1 MLIVA
6 ALGGN
11 ALLRRGEPM
20 TAEHQRANVRV
31 AAAALADLIHA
42 GHSLV
47 ITHGNGPQVGLLALQ
62 AEASNCN
69 GFPLDVLGAETE
81 GMIGYMIEQELGNVL
96 KSHQIATLLTMT
108 LVEAC
113 DPAFSHPTKFIGP
126 VYDAATARR
135 LATERGWR
143 IASDGESWRR
153 VVASPRPLAIIEAK
167 TISLLVDHGVTV
179 ICTGGG
185 GIPVIEQTDGRL
197 TGIEAVIDKDAASAL
212 LARQLNADMLLLL
225 TDVDAVYLD
234 YGTPRA
240 QSLGHI
246 APETISGAKF
256 PAGSMAPKVAAAI
269 QFAKEMDKP
278 AGIGKLE
285 DAGAIIRGEK
295 GTLFDPR
302 LSAKG
307 CNRQQA

>member
-20 TAEHQRANVRV
+20 TAEHQRANVRLAV
-31 AAAALADLIHA
+31 AALAELILA

-62 AEASNCN
+62 AEASNGN

-96 KSHQIATLLTMT
+96 KSHPIATLLTMAR
-108 LVEAC
+108 VEAG

-135 LATERGWR
+135 LARERGWR
-143 IASDGESWRR
+143 IAPDGESWRR
-153 VVASPRPLAIIEAK
+153 VVASPKPLAIIEAK
-167 TISLLVDHGVTV
+167 TIALLVDHGVTV

-185 GIPVIEQTDGRL
+185 GIPVIERADGGL

-234 YGTPRA
+234 YGTPKA
-240 QSLGHI
+240 QSLGRI
-246 APETISGAKF
+246 APEMISDAKF
-256 PAGSMAPKVAAAI
+256 SSGSMAPKVAAAI
-269 QFAKEMDKP
+269 LFAKEMDRP
-278 AGIGKLE
+278 AGIGRLE
-285 DAGAIIRGEK
+285 DAGAIVRGEK
-295 GTLFDPR
+295 GTLFDPHM
-302 LSAKG
+302 SAKAI
-307 CNRQQA
+307 QAR

>member
-20 TAEHQRANVRV
+20 TAEHQRANIRV
-31 AAAALADLIHA
+31 AVAALADLIHA

-62 AEASNCN
+62 AEASNGN

-81 GMIGYMIEQELGNVL
+81 GMIGYMIEQELGNL
-96 KSHQIATLLTMT
+96 LENNPIATLLTMAQ
-108 LVEAC
+108 VKAS
-113 DPAFSHPTKFIGP
+113 DPAFSHPTKFVGP

-135 LATERGWR
+135 LARERGWR
-143 IASDGESWRR
+143 IAPDGESWRR
-153 VVASPRPLAIIEAK
+153 VVASPKPLAIVEAK
-167 TISLLVDHGVTV
+167 TIALLVNHGVTV

-185 GIPVIEQTDGRL
+185 GIPVIEQADGRL

-234 YGTPRA
+234 YGTPKA
-240 QSLGHI
+240 QSLGRI
-246 APETISGAKF
+246 APEILSDVRF
-256 PAGSMAPKVAAAI
+256 PPGSMAPKVAAAI
-269 QFAKEMDKP
+269 QFAKEMDRP
-278 AGIGKLE
+278 AGIGRLE
-285 DAGAIIRGEK
+285 DAGAIARGEK
-295 GTLFDPR
+295 GTLLDPR

-307 CNRQQA
+307 CNSQQA